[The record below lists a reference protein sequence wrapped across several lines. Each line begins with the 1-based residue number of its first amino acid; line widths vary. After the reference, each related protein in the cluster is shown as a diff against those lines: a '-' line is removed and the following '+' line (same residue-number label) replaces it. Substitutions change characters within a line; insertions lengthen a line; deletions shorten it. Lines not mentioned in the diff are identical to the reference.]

1 MDIDDKII
9 DIEDLD
15 EFALLE
21 SGLDIVSATSIN
33 TQINLINK
41 KNHAN
46 KTPELSHNFS
56 PQLAT
61 QTY

>member
-15 EFALLE
+15 EFAILE

-46 KTPELSHNFS
+46 KTPEL
-56 PQLAT
+56 
-61 QTY
+61 